1 MTAVLVPVWR
11 RYFRWIMALLLWAA
25 CLLWVYPLL
34 WVLSASLKSPA
45 EIFSAGLSLLPQ
57 VFQWG
62 NYARAWNDA
71 HFGTYTLNSAI
82 VTAGTVLVVV
92 LRSALAGY
100 VLGRYRFIGRTVVLA
115 VLIGTLFVPQGFT
128 VIPVVQ
134 LTDALGLGNS
144 LAGVILALGAGG
156 NVAATLLYMGFF
168 AQIPK
173 EMSEAAEVDGAGFFT
188 TFFRVMLP
196 LAGPVTATV
205 VVLTFI
211 SAWNA
216 FFLPLVLTLSRP
228 DLRTLSVGMLAFQ
241 GEHSTDWSAMAAAAV
256 IAILPV
262 TILFL
267 ALQRMFFNGIAGAVK
282 S

>member
-1 MTAVLVPVWR
+1 MTALLAPIWR
-11 RYFRWIMALLLWAA
+11 RYFRWITALLLWAA

-34 WVLSASLKSPA
+34 WVLSASLKSPD
-45 EIFSAGLSLLPQ
+45 EIFSAGLALLPG

-71 HFGTYTLNSAI
+71 HFATYTLNSAI

-156 NVAATLLYMGFF
+156 NVAATLLYMAFF
-168 AQIPK
+168 AQIPR